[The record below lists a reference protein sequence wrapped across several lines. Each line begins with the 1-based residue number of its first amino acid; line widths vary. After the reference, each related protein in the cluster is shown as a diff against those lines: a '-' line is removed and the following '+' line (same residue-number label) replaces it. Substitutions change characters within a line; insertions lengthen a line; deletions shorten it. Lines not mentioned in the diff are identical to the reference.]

1 MFRPTT
7 CVTMINREFVT
18 PPKEFRRIQDAE
30 DYLGQLQIYSNAI
43 GATEIDSIYIM
54 LKNYLNEEDVSV
66 ELFALPDLIMN
77 KKNSQYKVG
86 IYRCVTAFISGIR
99 DHNL

>member
-7 CVTMINREFVT
+7 CVTMIYREFVT
-18 PPKEFRRIQDAE
+18 PPREFRRRQLDAE
-30 DYLGQLQIYSNAI
+30 DYLGKLQIYSNAI

-66 ELFALPDLIMN
+66 ELFAPLIMN
-77 KKNSQYKVG
+77 KKNS
-86 IYRCVTAFISGIR
+86 
-99 DHNL
+99 